1 MSFHFFLDIKAS
13 TAFIIYFK
21 GRPAKS
27 KNYDLLAKTFLN
39 WEQASFC
46 TVSLKYYI
54 LRMFHLL
61 MLTAF
66 SSASKQESH
75 LRFI

>member
-39 WEQASFC
+39 
-46 TVSLKYYI
+46 
-54 LRMFHLL
+54 
-61 MLTAF
+61 
-66 SSASKQESH
+66 
-75 LRFI
+75 